1 MREAQGGHWFSAAG
15 RDRVTPY
22 DQARTSSFLGPQEVL
37 AGDGALTEAGPRM
50 ARLAQGEVLLV
61 TDAHLLEIGVA
72 DRAVGSLEQ
81 SGLDVGIYGEVT
93 GEPDLEIGERVA
105 EVARSRQWAGIVGLG
120 GGSSL
125 DLAKIAAA
133 AATNDLAITDFV
145 GVDRLA
151 HGPRP
156 LLLIPTTAGTGSE
169 ATSIA
174 MISVE
179 GRKQIINDRR
189 LVPHVAVLDATLTFS
204 LPPPVTAATGLD
216 ALSHAAETFISTR
229 ATALT
234 EAMSRQAMRM
244 LSTALRRAFYDG
256 SDLEARR
263 ATLYGAH
270 IAGRALNA
278 SSVLGHSIAYTIANR
293 AHLAHGITCA
303 MALPFCLAY
312 SLPDGEVR
320 GRLDVL
326 AEEVAHEEVRTGL
339 DLLRWLEELKEE
351 LGVPDSLEVVGIEKD
366 ETLAMA
372 QECLELYPR
381 PNNPVPLQLERLGEL
396 YESLWRGDVQGY
408 VQHVLNE
415 DRS

>member
-1 MREAQGGHWFSAAG
+1 M
-15 RDRVTPY
+15 TTY
-22 DQARTSSFLGPQEVL
+22 DHARTSDFLGPREVL
-37 AGDGALTEAGPRM
+37 AGDGAVRETGPRM

-61 TDAHLLEIGVA
+61 TDAHLLELGVA
-72 DRAVGSLEQ
+72 HRVVGSLEE
-81 SGLDVGIYGEVT
+81 SGLDVQTFGEVL
-93 GEPDLEIGERVA
+93 GEPDMEIGERVA
-105 EVARSRQWAGIVGLG
+105 GVARSRTWAGVVGLG

-145 GVDRLA
+145 GFDRLA
-151 HGPRP
+151 RDPRP
-156 LLLIPTTAGTGSE
+156 LVLIPTTAGTGSE

-189 LVPHVAVLDATLTFS
+189 LVPHVAVLDATLTIS

-216 ALSHAAETFISTR
+216 ALSHAVETFISTR
-229 ATALT
+229 ANPLT
-234 EAMSRQAMRM
+234 EAMSRQAVRM
-244 LSTALRRAFYDG
+244 LSTDLRRAFHVG

-263 ATLYGAH
+263 ATLYAAH
-270 IAGRALNA
+270 LAGRALNA

-312 SLPDGEVR
+312 SLPDGGVSR
-320 GRLDVL
+320 RLSIL
-326 AEEVAHEEVRTGL
+326 AGEVADEQVRTGL
-339 DLLRWLEELKEE
+339 DLLRWIEELKEE
-351 LGVPDSLEVVGIEKD
+351 LAVPESLKVVGIEEG
-366 ETLAMA
+366 ETVAMA

-396 YESLWRGDVQGY
+396 YESLWRGDVNGY
-408 VQHVLNE
+408 VQGVLNE
-415 DRS
+415 DVS